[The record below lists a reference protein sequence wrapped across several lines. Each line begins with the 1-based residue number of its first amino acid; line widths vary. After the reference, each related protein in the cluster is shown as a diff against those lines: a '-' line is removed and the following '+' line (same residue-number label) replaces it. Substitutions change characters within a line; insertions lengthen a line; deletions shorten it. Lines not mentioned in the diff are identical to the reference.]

1 MPLNEIP
8 EFFHPEIRQ
17 LIDFALEDAWQELRK
32 DGIADT
38 ASVREKLATTIVA
51 LAAIGEAD
59 PTKLKNLALHAT
71 RAAYRP
77 RRRSAA
83 RQGGA
88 PVSKGGLSNLSVS
101 FT

>member
-8 EFFHPEIRQ
+8 EYFHPEIRH

-32 DGIADT
+32 DGVADT
-38 ASVREKLATTIVA
+38 ALGREKLATTIVA
-51 LAAIGEAD
+51 LAAIGETD
-59 PTKLKNLALHAT
+59 PIKLKHAT

-83 RQGGA
+83 RQGCPSQA
-88 PVSKGGLSNLSVS
+88 AKKR
-101 FT
+101 

>member
-32 DGIADT
+32 DGVVDT

-51 LAAIGEAD
+51 LAAIGETD
-59 PTKLKNLALHAT
+59 PIRLKNLALHAT
-71 RAAYRP
+71 RTAYEP

-83 RQGGA
+83 RQGTQA
-88 PVSKGGLSNLSVS
+88 SKVAA
-101 FT
+101 